1 MRDEMALS
9 SLSCDIEAKTWG
21 GDSTEEM
28 VQTDGATEAKAALE
42 DVGLRERGPAMMD
55 ERGQVPDSEG

>member
-1 MRDEMALS
+1 
-9 SLSCDIEAKTWG
+9 
-21 GDSTEEM
+21 M

-42 DVGLRERGPAMMD
+42 DVDLRERGPAMMD

>member
-1 MRDEMALS
+1 MK
-9 SLSCDIEAKTWG
+9 AKTWG

-28 VQTDGATEAKAALE
+28 VQTDGATALE